1 MSVTSSRSTALSPV
15 GSPVAERVP
24 REPDAVEYPDR
35 PWIAQSVWQ
44 GDAVGLA
51 EAALRHHFRDRDDVL
66 VAMELLV

>member
-1 MSVTSSRSTALSPV
+1 M
-15 GSPVAERVP
+15 P

-35 PWIAQSVWQ
+35 PWVAQSVWQ

-66 VAMELLV
+66 VAMELVV